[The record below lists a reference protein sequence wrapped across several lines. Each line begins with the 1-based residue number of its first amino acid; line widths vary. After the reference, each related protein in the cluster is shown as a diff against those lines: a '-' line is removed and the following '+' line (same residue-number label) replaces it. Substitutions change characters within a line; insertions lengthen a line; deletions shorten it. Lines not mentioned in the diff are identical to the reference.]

1 MGKLAIKTGVAGRD
15 AGIVNGLPPT
25 TRKYLEEA
33 WGGWRLSRASWIAAE
48 TPEGYGLEC
57 SEGGG
62 EGYSG
67 AGLI

>member
-1 MGKLAIKTGVAGRD
+1 MGKLAIRTGVAGRD
-15 AGIVNGLPPT
+15 AGILNGVPAT
-25 TRKYLEEA
+25 MRKCWEEA

-48 TPEGYGLEC
+48 TPERYELEWM
-57 SEGGG
+57 EGGG